1 MFYGQCPYMLE
12 NEHPSV
18 NRYVHVAIFGSTV
31 RLVTMVLCRRKLLE
45 RQSVSHDNGNSNVWK
60 DDVQSVHVLLI
71 MISEACKEHQSVVHS
86 WSS

>member
-1 MFYGQCPYMLE
+1 MLE

-31 RLVTMVLCRRKLLE
+31 HLVTMDLCRRKLLE
-45 RQSVSHDNGNSNVWK
+45 HQSVSRDNGNSNVWK
-60 DDVQSVHVLLI
+60 DDVQSVHVLVI
-71 MISEACKEHQSVVHS
+71 MISEACKEHQSIVHS